1 MKLVKKVLAG
11 ALTLAVVLGAMFAF
25 TGCNSVQNE
34 TYAFESMTI
43 TVVKAVDEDGK
54 ITETQTLTLREYF
67 IFDIVGDLDQIA
79 GYTLSEDEE
88 AQFTEFQEMMS
99 GSNTKVT
106 FYKNEVHMITEEKNE
121 YTGEIERNVHI
132 SEYTV
137 EKNIITIIEKTSENE
152 MKTSVDYDVYTLEIV
167 DGKIHQKAYD
177 MGVAGDDD
185 FDGVYAK
192 NDIVYWTA
200 IFAKVK

>member
-11 ALTLAVVLGAMFAF
+11 ALSLAIVLGAMFAF

-34 TYAFESMTI
+34 TYAFESMTV

-67 IFDIVGDLDQIA
+67 IFEIVGELDQIA

-88 AQFTEFQEMMS
+88 KAFTEMQKTFT
-99 GSNTKVT
+99 GGAPKAV
-106 FYKNEVHMITEEKNE
+106 FYKDEVHMITEEKNE
-121 YTGEIERNVHI
+121 YTGEIKRDVNI
-132 SEYTV
+132 AEYTV
-137 EKNIITIIEKTSENE
+137 DKNIITIVEKVSENE
-152 MKTSVDYDVYTLEIV
+152 MKNDIDYKVYTLEIV
-167 DGKIHQKAYD
+167 DGKIHQKAYE
-177 MGVAGDDD
+177 MGVAGDDN

-192 NDIVYWTA
+192 NDIVCWTA